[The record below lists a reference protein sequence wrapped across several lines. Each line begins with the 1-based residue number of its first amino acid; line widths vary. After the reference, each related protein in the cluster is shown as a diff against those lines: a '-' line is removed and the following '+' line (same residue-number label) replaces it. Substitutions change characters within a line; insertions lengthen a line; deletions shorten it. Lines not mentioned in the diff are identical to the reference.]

1 MKQKTSLITLSIVF
15 IFLLTACSG
24 TASAL
29 SSNLSNNVTGALA
42 QVNPTPT
49 VAPSTVTLSSSALA
63 IYQTALEDIY
73 AKVNPSVVS
82 INVVD
87 QQTVSSPGNPFF
99 NSPGNQGN
107 GGQQYSQGLASGF
120 VWDSQGNIVTNNH
133 VVDGATTIQVT
144 FADGTAIPATL
155 VGTDPDSDLAVI
167 KVDPKAHSLTPVQ
180 VADSTQVKIG
190 QVAIAIGNPFGLENS
205 MTVGIVSG
213 LGRSLP
219 TGQASASGSTY
230 TIPDIIQTD
239 APINPGNSGG
249 VLLNDLGQV
258 IGVTSAIESPVQ
270 ASVGIGY
277 VIPSSLVQ
285 RVVPEL
291 IKNGTYQ
298 HSYLGVEIGSLTP
311 DVATAMNLNATQ
323 RGALVVSVASG
334 GPAEKAGLQGSN
346 DQTTIAGQPVKV
358 GGDVITAIDGTPV
371 NTSADLIAYLAEQTT
386 VGQKVTLTILRSGK
400 EQTVDVTLEARPA
413 QTTTAQLPTLPNGN
427 HNGNTIPSGT
437 AWLGISAQPLV
448 PAIAQAMGLDN
459 NQTGV
464 LVQQVVAGSPAD
476 QAGLKGSFKPV
487 QINGQRVLVGGDIIT
502 AIDGQTVT
510 SMNDL
515 RGYLS
520 TAQPEQQVTLDIL
533 RNGQSQQVK
542 VTLGQQPSTTP

>member
-249 VLLNDLGQV
+249 V
-258 IGVTSAIESPVQ
+258 
-270 ASVGIGY
+270 
-277 VIPSSLVQ
+277 
-285 RVVPEL
+285 
-291 IKNGTYQ
+291 
-298 HSYLGVEIGSLTP
+298 
-311 DVATAMNLNATQ
+311 
-323 RGALVVSVASG
+323 ASG
-334 GPAEKAGLQGSN
+334 S
-346 DQTTIAGQPVKV
+346 D
-358 GGDVITAIDGTPV
+358 
-371 NTSADLIAYLAEQTT
+371 
-386 VGQKVTLTILRSGK
+386 
-400 EQTVDVTLEARPA
+400 
-413 QTTTAQLPTLPNGN
+413 
-427 HNGNTIPSGT
+427 
-437 AWLGISAQPLV
+437 
-448 PAIAQAMGLDN
+448 M
-459 NQTGV
+459 
-464 LVQQVVAGSPAD
+464 
-476 QAGLKGSFKPV
+476 
-487 QINGQRVLVGGDIIT
+487 
-502 AIDGQTVT
+502 
-510 SMNDL
+510 
-515 RGYLS
+515 
-520 TAQPEQQVTLDIL
+520 
-533 RNGQSQQVK
+533 
-542 VTLGQQPSTTP
+542 